1 MTGVHSHARVWHR
14 GQGLAPEMNINRR
27 PARPPR
33 KIRSQTGSKA
43 GWGPVQSLDG
53 RTWENHDGGD
63 YGPVR
68 NDTFMQQAR
77 YEIALHDAEM
87 YVPVSKV
94 PGVAEESL
102 SQARGARRERMQEGK
117 PGMRYSNVAGCFEIW
132 AIVITSVEYSTDSAD
147 VRTIDL
153 L

>member
-1 MTGVHSHARVWHR
+1 
-14 GQGLAPEMNINRR
+14 MNIDRR
-27 PARPPR
+27 PARTPR
-33 KIRSQTGSKA
+33 KIKSQTGSKS

-53 RTWENHDGGD
+53 RTWENHDGGEH
-63 YGPVR
+63 GPVR

-102 SQARGARRERMQEGK
+102 SQAHGAWGERLKDGNGQACG
-117 PGMRYSNVAGCFEIW
+117 
-132 AIVITSVEYSTDSAD
+132 T
-147 VRTIDL
+147 RT
-153 L
+153 